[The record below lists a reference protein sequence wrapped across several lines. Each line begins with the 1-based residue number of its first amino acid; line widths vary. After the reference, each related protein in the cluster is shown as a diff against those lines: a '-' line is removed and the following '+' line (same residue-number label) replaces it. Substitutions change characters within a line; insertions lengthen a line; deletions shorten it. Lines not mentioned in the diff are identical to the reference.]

1 MPGFARRPASLGR
14 APLMRSARCTSPWVY
29 VSSPLGGARG
39 ARARGARARG
49 PRARASR
56 RSRPRPRSPCRHRR
70 LHRGPL
76 AMAQVNGTGG
86 RRSVHCQR
94 PRPPA
99 TGSSRRATAMR
110 RTDAHRTAHRR
121 TTHCALTQSARALR
135 FRRKSH
141 AAPTQLRQEN
151 RAIAAVF
158 HAIAADFHAIASEFG
173 RNCVGSRAQL
183 RRVLG
188 AIAARFA
195 CESSLTPKSSLTD
208 PSYTKV

>member
-1 MPGFARRPASLGR
+1 M
-14 APLMRSARCTSPWVY
+14 
-29 VSSPLGGARG
+29 SSPLGAARG

-49 PRARASR
+49 PRARAPL
-56 RSRPRPRSPCRHRR
+56 RSRHRPRSPCRHRR

-86 RRSVHCQR
+86 RRSVDCRR

-141 AAPTQLRQEN
+141 AAPTQVLA
-151 RAIAAVF
+151 AIAAVF

-208 PSYTKV
+208 PSYKLCSIS